1 MGNRTGG
8 YGQPQPSQFQQPRNM
23 MRGPTEDEIR
33 SGYTPRPQTQAP
45 QNSQTSWNPAMQGGP
60 MDVAS
65 GPNRAALAQQRR
77 NRAFSAAQ
85 NPVNLYDGGGAN
97 HISAVMGSNLGQGDP
112 NKGYI
117 LHDFGGGKYGYNQGN
132 LDPTMQ
138 YLTGDY
144 SRWFK

>member
-1 MGNRTGG
+1 MASGNGLGR
-8 YGQPQPSQFQQPRNM
+8 QMQQMQPRNM
-23 MRGPTEDEIR
+23 TGDMAGQL
-33 SGYTPRPQTQAP
+33 GRPQ
-45 QNSQTSWNPAMQGGP
+45 
-60 MDVAS
+60 MD
-65 GPNRAALAQQRR
+65 RAAQMQQRR
-77 NRAFSAAQ
+77 NQSFAQRQ

-132 LDPTMQ
+132 LDPVMQ

-144 SRWFK
+144 SRFFK

>member
-1 MGNRTGG
+1 MGSRTGG
-8 YGQPQPSQFQQPRNM
+8 APTTQPQQMRQPRNL
-23 MRGPTEDEIR
+23 
-33 SGYTPRPQTQAP
+33 YPQQ
-45 QNSQTSWNPAMQGGP
+45 
-60 MDVAS
+60 D
-65 GPNRAALAQQRR
+65 RAALMQQRR
-77 NRAFSAAQ
+77 NQSFAQRQ

-132 LDPTMQ
+132 LDPVMQ

-144 SRWFK
+144 SKWFK